1 MNTAFDATHRTA
13 RAIWFHHRAG
23 EFPTY
28 EGRPVLMG
36 CSTLLPS
43 DTPIR
48 LVADYG
54 SRFLVADAS
63 GWMAYVNP
71 EDFKRIRRSRAA

>member
-1 MNTAFDATHRTA
+1 MEGNFKATHRTA
-13 RAIWFHHRAG
+13 RAIWFHRRIG
-23 EFPTY
+23 DFPTY
-28 EGRPVLMG
+28 QGRPVLMG

-54 SRFLVADAS
+54 SRFLVADAN
-63 GWMAYVNP
+63 GWHAYVDP
-71 EDFKRIRRSRAA
+71 DEFELASRALVA